1 MPASSAFPL
10 SIVRRYWPW
19 LVLLILL
26 GGAFFWWQ
34 GKGSGAPAGGPG
46 MGPGMGRGAWGGV
59 TPVRVATVSQG
70 DFAVYLK
77 ALGTVSALNTV
88 SVRSRVAG
96 ELVELGFSEGQTVQ
110 QGQLLAR
117 IDPRPYAVAVQQ
129 AEGALAQT
137 QAQLRNA
144 EQELRRYQQLAEDD
158 SIARQTLDSQRA
170 LVEQYRGQ
178 LKSSQASLAE
188 ARLNLQF
195 TRISAPLSG
204 RAGLRQVDVG
214 NLVAANDSSPLL
226 TITQAQPI
234 AVQFTLAESLLPQL
248 IEAVRAGQRLPVEA
262 WDRSEQQRL
271 ASGEL
276 LSMDNQID
284 ATTGTLRFKAQFA
297 NQDEHLL
304 PNQFVNV
311 RVLARTLKD
320 SLLLPVAAVQFG
332 NQGNFV
338 FVVKDQQVS
347 LRAVEVGPSDERHSV
362 ILSGLS
368 VGEQVVLEGTDRL
381 KDGARVEV
389 VEGLSKPASEAAPG
403 PRPGQGEGA
412 GRGPRG

>member
-96 ELVELGFSEGQTVQ
+96 ELVELGFNEGQT
-110 QGQLLAR
+110 
-117 IDPRPYAVAVQQ
+117 VQQ

-204 RAGLRQVDVG
+204 RAGLRQMDVG
-214 NLVAANDSSPLL
+214 NLVAANDSTPLL
-226 TITQAQPI
+226 TITQTQPI

-276 LSMDNQID
+276 LSMGNQID

-389 VEGLSKPASEAAPG
+389 VEGLSRPASEAAPG

>member
-96 ELVELGFSEGQTVQ
+96 ELVELGFNEGQTVQ

-170 LVEQYRGQ
+170 LMRVNCRFRR
-178 LKSSQASLAE
+178 AS
-188 ARLNLQF
+188 ARL
-195 TRISAPLSG
+195 
-204 RAGLRQVDVG
+204 
-214 NLVAANDSSPLL
+214 
-226 TITQAQPI
+226 
-234 AVQFTLAESLLPQL
+234 
-248 IEAVRAGQRLPVEA
+248 A
-262 WDRSEQQRL
+262 WL
-271 ASGEL
+271 L
-276 LSMDNQID
+276 LS
-284 ATTGTLRFKAQFA
+284 
-297 NQDEHLL
+297 
-304 PNQFVNV
+304 
-311 RVLARTLKD
+311 
-320 SLLLPVAAVQFG
+320 
-332 NQGNFV
+332 
-338 FVVKDQQVS
+338 
-347 LRAVEVGPSDERHSV
+347 
-362 ILSGLS
+362 
-368 VGEQVVLEGTDRL
+368 
-381 KDGARVEV
+381 
-389 VEGLSKPASEAAPG
+389 
-403 PRPGQGEGA
+403 
-412 GRGPRG
+412 